1 MQKLRIILLTL
12 LFAFI
17 LIQFI
22 RPPKNRISSQ
32 HPANDISHIYDI
44 PSDVQKIL
52 KNACYD
58 CHSNNTR
65 YPWYVNIQPI
75 GWFMAGHIRSGKEEL
90 NFDDYGSYSSKRQR
104 NKLKRMKEQVEEGEM
119 PLSSYTLMH
128 PEARL
133 TTVQKQLVTTW
144 IDSTLDKIEGGLA
157 N

>member
-1 MQKLRIILLTL
+1 
-12 LFAFI
+12 
-17 LIQFI
+17 
-22 RPPKNRISSQ
+22 
-32 HPANDISHIYDI
+32 
-44 PSDVQKIL
+44 
-52 KNACYD
+52 
-58 CHSNNTR
+58 
-65 YPWYVNIQPI
+65 
-75 GWFMAGHIRSGKEEL
+75 MAGHIRGGKEEL

-144 IDSTLDKIEGGLA
+144 IDSILNKIEGGLA